1 MYKILANT
9 IFLGKDVH
17 FLPDC
22 HSTNDIA
29 LHMVRSGKALEG
41 TIVICDH
48 QIKGKGQRGNVWQSQ
63 AGLNLTFSLVLK
75 PNFLDITEQFALN
88 MCVSNGIKGLLEDY
102 ISDVK
107 VKWPNDIII
116 PGHGKIGGVLIEN
129 TFSGSNWENSIVG
142 IGLNINQKIFG
153 HPKATSLSKVTEN
166 NFDLGELFRLLI
178 SRIEQSYL
186 TLKRGKLKEIK
197 TEYLNHLYLKDQ
209 RSRFQSEEEIFW
221 GEIKG
226 VDTSGKLQ
234 MKTDGGDI
242 RLFDL
247 KEVVFLE
254 EDMNFKF

>member
-29 LHMVRSGKALEG
+29 LQMVRQGSAAEG

-48 QIKGKGQRGNVWQSQ
+48 QIKGKGQRGNVWLSQ
-63 AGLNLTFSLVLK
+63 AGLNLTFSLILR
-75 PNFLDITEQFALN
+75 PTFLDITEQFSLN

-102 ISDVK
+102 LTDVK
-107 VKWPNDIII
+107 VKWPNDIVV
-116 PGHGKIGGVLIEN
+116 PGYGKIGGVLVEN
-129 TFSGSNWENSIVG
+129 TFSGSNWEYSIVG
-142 IGLNINQKIFG
+142 IGLNINQKSFLY
-153 HPKATSLSKVTEN
+153 PKATSMSLITEN
-166 NFDLGELFRLLI
+166 IFDLKELFRLLI

-186 TLKRGKLKEIK
+186 KLKRGKLKEIK
-197 TEYLNHLYLKDQ
+197 NEYLNHLYLRNQKSQ
-209 RSRFQSEEEIFW
+209 FQSDGEIFT

-226 VDTSGKLQ
+226 VTSFGKLQ
-234 MKTDGGDI
+234 IETEEGEL

-247 KEVVFLE
+247 KEVIFLE
-254 EDMNFKF
+254 

>member
-29 LHMVRSGKALEG
+29 LQMVRQGNVSEG

-63 AGLNLTFSLVLK
+63 AGLNLTFSLILK
-75 PNFLDITEQFALN
+75 PDFLDITEQFSLN
-88 MCVSNGIKGLLEDY
+88 MCISNGIRGLLEDY
-102 ISDVK
+102 IADVK
-107 VKWPNDIII
+107 VKWPNDIKV
-116 PGHGKIGGVLIEN
+116 PGYGKIGGVLVEN
-129 TFSGSNWENSIVG
+129 TFSGSNWEYAIVG
-142 IGLNINQKIFG
+142 IGLNINQKTFLN
-153 HPKATSLSKVTEN
+153 PEATSLALITEN
-166 NFDLGELFRLLI
+166 NFDLKELFKLSI

-186 TLKRGKLKEIK
+186 MLKRGRLREIK
-197 TEYLNHLYLKDQ
+197 NEYLNHLYLRNNK
-209 RSRFQSEEEIFW
+209 SRFQSNEEIFY

-226 VDTSGKLQ
+226 ITSFGKLQ
-234 MKTDGGDI
+234 IETEEGQL

-247 KEVVFLE
+247 KEIVFL
-254 EDMNFKF
+254 D